1 MNPAAGGIPIIDG
14 GQGAQLGGAGQALS
28 VIGRGGLVSAQQPQP
43 IGRRLDQVQTRR
55 RRMKYARSMKVLY
68 HYLEGIYGCVDE
80 SKDMSMEFDSSYQK
94 ASGVAGQG

>member
-1 MNPAAGGIPIIDG
+1 
-14 GQGAQLGGAGQALS
+14 
-28 VIGRGGLVSAQQPQP
+28 
-43 IGRRLDQVQTRR
+43 
-55 RRMKYARSMKVLY
+55 MKYARSMKVLY